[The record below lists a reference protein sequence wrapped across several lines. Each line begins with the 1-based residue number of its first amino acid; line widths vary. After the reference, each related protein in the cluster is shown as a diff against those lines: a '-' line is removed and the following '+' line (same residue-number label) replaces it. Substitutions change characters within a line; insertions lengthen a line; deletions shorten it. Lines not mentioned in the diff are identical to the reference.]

1 MCCQST
7 KDDNKTKKKEERKHA
22 TLNANKEGNNICIDI
37 NIAARE
43 REQRSVRLPPH
54 SLCLWLGLSP
64 ALSLVAM
71 STALIY
77 WQSMNGSGASNGLES
92 SPATHLNL
100 TSHLAAPAAA
110 DWHYNTP
117 AAASAMPQRPPYA
130 RNWSAESNSSNS
142 GNSGNSGQ
150 HYLAQIGCQHS
161 VKNLVNGFVNSTSKF
176 KATAKHNEPMD
187 KHYNCKLYKGLWKGG
202 RGKRGG
208 QLIPKALDIIDLK
221 RLTLSL

>member
-1 MCCQST
+1 
-7 KDDNKTKKKEERKHA
+7 
-22 TLNANKEGNNICIDI
+22 
-37 NIAARE
+37 
-43 REQRSVRLPPH
+43 
-54 SLCLWLGLSP
+54 
-64 ALSLVAM
+64 
-71 STALIY
+71 
-77 WQSMNGSGASNGLES
+77 MNGSGASNGLES

-187 KHYNCKLYKGLWKGG
+187 KHYNCKLYKG
-202 RGKRGG
+202 RGG
-208 QLIPKALDIIDLK
+208 EYI
-221 RLTLSL
+221 